1 MAWHAHGA
9 RDEATSIAR
18 VSSRPTRPS
27 FSWIHVRMVC
37 ASRPDVATERIDP
50 TLRAT
55 IPSAWVSWIA
65 VLRAC
70 DRKRI
75 VLHTRLGMCLRH
87 GFVHCVSFVRED
99 ACARGD
105 VRLAW
110 FVASRFDR
118 LGSHPSCSS
127 LSFPLS
133 FHVPSRTRGNLP
145 FLPPPLPSLQRSLSS
160 VLDETWTAHF
170 PILFPFAHPLG
181 FSVGFEPGTSPR
193 FEPTPSTH
201 AASRRPDRPPRT
213 ASHADSTVR
222 EVRDRIGRS
231 FPSPKLLF
239 FFFSFFPVV
248 GDGTRSATCKRR
260 QACARAI

>member
-1 MAWHAHGA
+1 MCE
-9 RDEATSIAR
+9 RRRPSCVVRR
-18 VSSRPTRPS
+18 VSFRSVGIPPVVLLPFVPS
-27 FSWIHVRMVC
+27 FLP
-37 ASRPDVATERIDP
+37 RPVEDERKP
-50 TLRAT
+50 
-55 IPSAWVSWIA
+55 P
-65 VLRAC
+65 
-70 DRKRI
+70 
-75 VLHTRLGMCLRH
+75 
-87 GFVHCVSFVRED
+87 
-99 ACARGD
+99 
-105 VRLAW
+105 
-110 FVASRFDR
+110 
-118 LGSHPSCSS
+118 
-127 LSFPLS
+127 
-133 FHVPSRTRGNLP
+133 VPSPTSSVPPTVP
-145 FLPPPLPSLQRSLSS
+145 FLRPRRD
-160 VLDETWTAHF
+160 LDRPF